1 MNMFA
6 WTIVILTVGLIG
18 LLTAL
23 ADERS
28 AGVTCS
34 GGRP

>member
-1 MNMFA
+1 MTPLG

-23 ADERS
+23 ALT
-28 AGVTCS
+28 AMTML
-34 GGRP
+34 P

>member
-23 ADERS
+23 ALT
-28 AGVTCS
+28 AITML
-34 GGRP
+34 P